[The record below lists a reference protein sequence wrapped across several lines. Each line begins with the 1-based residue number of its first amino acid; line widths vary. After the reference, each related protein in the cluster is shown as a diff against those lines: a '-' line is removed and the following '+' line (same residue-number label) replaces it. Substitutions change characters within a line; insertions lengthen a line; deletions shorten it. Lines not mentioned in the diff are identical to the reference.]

1 MATIASLNVALSAD
15 SARLKR
21 DLDRAGRTTQ
31 SWADRQK
38 ARFRG
43 VSGAARG
50 MATAMAGI
58 AAAMGTKKLLDNADA
73 LGKNAAAAGL
83 SVEAYQRLQFGFGQA
98 GISQAGFEK
107 GQKTLNKI
115 FADAG
120 DGMSTAVDALEA
132 VGLTYEDLAAMA
144 PEERMLAVARG
155 LDEIEDAGL
164 RSAAATELM
173 GKEMG
178 TVRLDADQIIADGEG
193 ISVVTEEAALGAA
206 DMNDAMSRISTTMSN
221 LTTNAIVPMLAAME
235 PLINSIAQFAQ
246 DNPAM
251 ASALAGLLALGA
263 AIAVAGAPITI
274 LVGAVV
280 GAIAVFQNWDEIVG
294 YLSDTWGA
302 FGDKFPMVASGIEG
316 ALDGLA
322 APFLMIKDVV
332 GAIFE
337 LFTGEGS
344 FLDRLKA
351 FGGNIVDALVT
362 NNPVVQLM
370 GSLADVLK
378 VPLNAVIGLFEN
390 MVNRVI
396 DTIND
401 ITSFSFEIPF
411 YGTYSTTGANL
422 QPFDLPAF
430 ATGGY
435 VSGAGNGTSDS
446 IPAMLS
452 DGEFVINAAATS
464 KFGPLLE
471 QINSGSFG
479 AFATG
484 GAVSSSPRPQGRPSG
499 GSSEKSVYEQIADTF
514 VDGLKSSFTTALS
527 TGDWKGFLDSVLDS
541 FTMGVISSFTE
552 GLFAPLQDAIGG
564 FVEGLFSGMGG
575 GGGSIVDGLGSIFGF
590 AEGGIV
596 PTTSTSKS
604 YADSVPAM
612 LQPGELVVPKSQ
624 VDNFMN
630 GASGGGGQTFNIN
643 VTGDVS
649 RLTRSEIVKMM
660 PEIAAGTN
668 MLNKENGRR

>member
-58 AAAMGTKKLLDNADA
+58 AAAMGTAKLLANADA
-73 LGKNAAAAGL
+73 LGKNASAAGL

-98 GISQAGFEK
+98 GVSQAGFEK

-115 FADAG
+115 MADAG
-120 DGMSTAVDALEA
+120 DGTASAVDALTA
-132 VGLTYEDLAAMA
+132 VGLTFEDLAAMA

-155 LDEIEDAGL
+155 LDQIEDAGL
-164 RSAAATELM
+164 RSAYAAELM
-173 GKEMG
+173 GREMG
-178 TVRLDADQIIADGEG
+178 TVRLDADQIIKDGEG
-193 ISVVTEEAALGAA
+193 IAVVTEESALGAA
-206 DMNDAMSRISTTMSN
+206 AMNDAMQRISTTMTN
-221 LTTNAIVPMLAAME
+221 LTTNVIVPMVASLE
-235 PLINSIAQFAQ
+235 TLINSIAQFAQ
-246 DNPAM
+246 DNPTM
-251 ASALAGLLALGA
+251 AAALAGIVALGA

-274 LVGAVV
+274 LVGVIV
-280 GAIAVFQNWDEIVG
+280 GAIAVFQNWDAIVG
-294 YLSDTWGA
+294 YLSDTWTS
-302 FGDKFPMVASGIEG
+302 FGDKFPSVASGIET
-316 ALDGLA
+316 ALNVLA

-332 GAIFE
+332 GSIFE

-362 NNPVVQLM
+362 NNPVIKLM
-370 GSLADVLK
+370 DSLADVLK
-378 VPLNAVIGLFEN
+378 VPLNTVIGMFEN
-390 MVNRVI
+390 MVNKVI
-396 DTIND
+396 TAIND
-401 ITSFSFEIPF
+401 ITSFSFDIPF
-411 YGTYSTTGANL
+411 YGTYSTTGTNL
-422 QPFDLPAF
+422 PPFDLPAF

-452 DGEFVINAAATS
+452 NGEFVINAAATS

-479 AFATG
+479 SFATG
-484 GAVSSSPRPQGRPSG
+484 GSVGSSPRPQARPSSNVG
-499 GSSEKSVYEQIADTF
+499 QSPYDQIATQF
-514 VDGLKSSFTTALS
+514 IDGLKSSFSSALS
-527 TGDWKGFLDSVLDS
+527 TGDWKGFLNNMLDT

-552 GLFAPLQDAIGG
+552 GLFKPFQDSLTNWAGS
-564 FVEGLFSGMGG
+564 LFSGMGG
-575 GGGSIVDGLGSIFGF
+575 GGGGFLGGLGSIFGF
-590 AEGGIV
+590 ADGGIV

-624 VDNFMN
+624 VDGFLN
-630 GASGGGGQTFNIN
+630 GAAGGGGGQVFNIN

-668 MLNKENGRR
+668 MLNKENNRR